1 MRPEVFHMA
10 FTNFPI
16 DRIHSRCVN
25 ADENLVRLWL
35 RTRCVLLLQR
45 LRSTV
50 AVNSNCFHGLRCRAS
65 RIFIGRCVWV
75 FDNCFDCSAHLLFLL

>member
-35 RTRCVLLLQR
+35 RTRCVFVTATLAVHRSGEFELL
-45 LRSTV
+45 SWFEV
-50 AVNSNCFHGLRCRAS
+50 S
-65 RIFIGRCVWV
+65 RQPNFYRTLCLGV
-75 FDNCFDCSAHLLFLL
+75 